1 MIGLTKNKLG
11 VWGLAKPCSRA
22 YIYIYMNP
30 LIKLNNKLNIMFNI
44 LFIMHCNKNLKKKL
58 AKQKT
63 RKKLDAWA

>member
-1 MIGLTKNKLG
+1 
-11 VWGLAKPCSRA
+11 
-22 YIYIYMNP
+22 
-30 LIKLNNKLNIMFNI
+30 MFNI